1 MKEPNIVVIPV
12 EGQTRTEYVTR
23 TVHEHRAPTD
33 QSVALLR
40 EMESAAK
47 QSVDQA
53 IHIGDTS
60 FECVVHVA
68 LDMLS
73 DCTRMK
79 AVFKLNG
86 KTKTAEHSYRPRD
99 SNDLDAKRNAAIA
112 LRDEVAKVIA
122 NEMVNDAFAMIYRR

>member
-1 MKEPNIVVIPV
+1 MFE
-12 EGQTRTEYVTR
+12 VTT

-47 QSVDQA
+47 SKIEQS
-53 IHIGDTS
+53 IHVGNTA
-60 FECVVHVA
+60 FECVVHIW
-68 LDMLS
+68 LDAMS

-79 AVFKLNG
+79 ATFRLNG
-86 KTKTAEHSYRPRD
+86 SRETAEYSYHSRD
-99 SNDLDAKRNAAIA
+99 HSSQLQAATA

-122 NEMVNDAFAMIYRR
+122 SKMIESAFARLYR